1 MDQFYIAALSILVI
15 VISMFWYT
23 KKPTSKSPPLPPG
36 PRGLPIV
43 GYLPF
48 LNQNLL
54 VQFTGLAHKYGPIYK
69 IQLGTKLWV
78 VIGSPSLTKEVVR
91 DHDSV
96 FANRD
101 APIAAQVATY
111 GINDIAW
118 SPNNYEWRKMRKIFV
133 REMQSNI
140 SLEGSYNLRKD
151 VVRKAIKDV
160 YNTKMD
166 KTIEIG
172 ELVFLTV
179 LNVGINLLWGE
190 TIDEGEEGEKI
201 VAEFKK
207 VIPKFVDLFGKA
219 NVSDFFPILAG
230 LDIQGVK
237 RDMEI
242 QLQSIDRILDA
253 LIAQCMKKLSE
264 IGKDEG
270 RKDFL
275 QILLELKEKEDSE
288 MSITL
293 KQLKAILIDI
303 VTGGTDTSSTTIEW
317 AMAELMNNLE
327 VKTKVQKELS
337 DIVGLDNIV
346 EESHMPKLQY
356 LEAVVKETMR
366 LHPAI
371 PFLVPRSPSQSSI
384 IGGYTIPKNTTVFI
398 NVWSIQRDPS
408 IWEKPLEFKP
418 ERFLNNNGK
427 FDSRGNNFSYLPF
440 GSGRRVCVG
449 MPLAERMIIY
459 LLASLLHS
467 FEWKLPQGEELD
479 MTEKFGIVLRK
490 NTPLYAIPSPRL
502 SDLHL
507 YA

>member
-1 MDQFYIAALSILVI
+1 MC
-15 VISMFWYT
+15 T
-23 KKPTSKSPPLPPG
+23 P
-36 PRGLPIV
+36 
-43 GYLPF
+43 
-48 LNQNLL
+48 
-54 VQFTGLAHKYGPIYK
+54 
-69 IQLGTKLWV
+69 
-78 VIGSPSLTKEVVR
+78 
-91 DHDSV
+91 
-96 FANRD
+96 
-101 APIAAQVATY
+101 
-111 GINDIAW
+111 
-118 SPNNYEWRKMRKIFV
+118 
-133 REMQSNI
+133 

-179 LNVGINLLWGE
+179 LNVGINMLWGG
-190 TIDEGEEGEKI
+190 TIDEGEECEKI
-201 VAEFKK
+201 VAEFKE

-288 MSITL
+288 MSITP

-327 VKTKVQKELS
+327 VMTKVQKELS

-384 IGGYTIPKNTTVFI
+384 IGGYTIPKNSTVFI

-427 FDSRGNNFSYLPF
+427 FDYRGNNFSYLPF

-502 SDLHL
+502 SDSHL